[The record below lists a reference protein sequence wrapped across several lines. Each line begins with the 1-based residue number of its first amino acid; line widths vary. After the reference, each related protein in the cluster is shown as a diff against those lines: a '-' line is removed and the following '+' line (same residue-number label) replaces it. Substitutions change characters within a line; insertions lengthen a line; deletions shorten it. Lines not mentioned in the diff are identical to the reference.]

1 VKTSNLIIAIL
12 IIVIIGFG
20 ALGLSMALL
29 YNEMQKEINN
39 LNSTL
44 AIYNNKTQETFNEK
58 LASLAVE
65 VGSLKNNVN
74 NINSSINS
82 EVLYLEQK
90 INSLAVQ
97 NNFPVTILDATNTT
111 VTIPTY
117 PTRIVSLD
125 PATTEILLAINATNQ
140 IVGVDNDSLYYLPPQ
155 YENELTSLYNSGKII
170 NIGSTYSEP
179 NIEQILSARPDLV
192 IGTYEWEFSSVSNIL
207 KNYGIPVILLPSYN
221 SLGDLYN
228 AIIMAGRATGNVK
241 QAVSL
246 VESMSSNISYFRYL
260 ANNVTPQNVS
270 YLLWINPTYVAGGN
284 TFQNDMI
291 MLSGNNNVFSN
302 LSGWPVISP
311 EELLNANP
319 SVIII
324 DSNGGLINETD
335 LINWLQSSIGNAYM
349 NISAIKYNR
358 VYLING
364 YYSDYLNEPGPL
376 VVYGVKLFMMI
387 THPSLFN
394 ITSVPTNIS
403 PTSFPINK

>member
-1 VKTSNLIIAIL
+1 MKTGNLIIAIL
-12 IIVIIGFG
+12 IIVIVGFG
-20 ALGLSMALL
+20 SLGLFMISL

-44 AIYNNKTQETFNEK
+44 AIYINNTQATFSEK
-58 LASLAVE
+58 IAFLANE
-65 VGSLKNNVN
+65 VGTLKNNVN
-74 NINSSINS
+74 SINSSINS

-90 INSLAVQ
+90 INYFANQ
-97 NNFPVTILDATNTT
+97 NNFPVTLLDASNKT
-111 VTIPTY
+111 VTIPQY

-125 PATTEILLAINATNQ
+125 PATTEILLAINATDQ

-155 YENELTSLYNSGKII
+155 YENELISLYNSGKII

-192 IGTYEWEFSSVSNIL
+192 IGTYEWEFSSVANVL
-207 KNYGIPVILLPSYN
+207 ENYGIPVVLLPSYN

-241 QAVSL
+241 QAVNL
-246 VESMSSNISYFRYL
+246 VESMSSNVSYFRYL
-260 ANNVTPQNVS
+260 TANISPQNVS
-270 YLLWINPTYVAGGN
+270 YLLWINPTYVAGGG

-335 LINWLQSSIGNAYM
+335 LINWLQSSIGNAYE
-349 NISAIKYNR
+349 NITAIKYNR
-358 VYLING
+358 VYLISG

-376 VVYGVKLFMMI
+376 VVYGIKLFMMI
-387 THPSLFN
+387 THPNIFN
-394 ITSVPTNIS
+394 ISSVPNNIS